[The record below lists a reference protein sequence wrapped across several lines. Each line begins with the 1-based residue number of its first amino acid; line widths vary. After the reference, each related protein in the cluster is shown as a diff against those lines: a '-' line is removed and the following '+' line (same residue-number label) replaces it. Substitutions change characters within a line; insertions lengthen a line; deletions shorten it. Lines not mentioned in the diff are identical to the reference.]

1 MAGEKC
7 ELEKLQE
14 HAELARRRILEQDDD
29 GDASPFAGALLVL
42 SSHLQ
47 LLAAAVDEGAGAADV
62 ALDVVELLPL
72 RRHQHGH
79 VVEHLVELE
88 QAALQVGNSTVALLD
103 LGDDAQHLACGGGK
117 GSGPRGARAE
127 RAGTGGSGGA
137 CGGAGR
143 RRSALGRRTAAEL
156 LVGIS

>member
-47 LLAAAVDEGAGAADV
+47 LLAAAVDEGAARPTWLSMSSSCSPCAATST
-62 ALDVVELLPL
+62 AMSLNTWWSSSRL
-72 RRHQHGH
+72 RS
-79 VVEHLVELE
+79 
-88 QAALQVGNSTVALLD
+88 ST
-103 LGDDAQHLACGGGK
+103 
-117 GSGPRGARAE
+117 
-127 RAGTGGSGGA
+127 
-137 CGGAGR
+137 
-143 RRSALGRRTAAEL
+143 
-156 LVGIS
+156 